1 VQLVELQDASGT
13 LEAAGV
19 VLVAISYDSVDTLSA
34 FAEKR
39 GITVPLLSD
48 EGSHV
53 IRELGLLNEH
63 LAEQAAVYGLTP
75 RDDQHGVAYPGT
87 FVLDEHGI
95 VLEKYFEQS
104 YRVRPTARMVEEYA
118 ITATDEIPTS
128 AVRASNDGLEV
139 GAWTDAPTYHPYQ
152 QVRVHLNLSMTPD
165 LHVYAAP
172 APDGYTP
179 LRIHVESLDGLTVGE
194 LQLPTPRPFTIEG
207 LDESFVVFEG
217 TVRGMLPLM
226 FTSNLGPTL
235 LQIRL
240 DYQACTATTC
250 LPPSYVSFEVALTG
264 LDVIRD

>member
-1 VQLVELQDASGT
+1 VQLVELQDAYGT
-13 LEAAGV
+13 LETAGV
-19 VLVAISYDSVDTLSA
+19 ALVAISYDSVDTLSA

-128 AVRASNDGLEV
+128 AVRVSNDGLEV
-139 GAWTDAPTYHPYQ
+139 GAWTDAPTYHPNQ
-152 QVRVHLNLSMTPD
+152 QVRVHLNLSLTPG
-165 LHVYAAP
+165 LHVYAPP
-172 APDGYTP
+172 ASDGYAT
-179 LRIHVESLDGLTVGE
+179 LRIHVEPLDGLTVGE